1 MELLFHY
8 KLYNNI
14 TKQFNPVSPPLA
26 KKIKT
31 NSHYQAKKKI
41 PRSGK
46 PLPLTDRLPINP
58 NQCKLD
64 NLNNPKMQLL
74 LSNKKERAF

>member
-1 MELLFHY
+1 M
-8 KLYNNI
+8 
-14 TKQFNPVSPPLA
+14 QSRLA
-26 KKIKT
+26 TIGKKIKT

-58 NQCKLD
+58 NQWKLD
-64 NLNNPKMQLL
+64 NLNNPKMQLYL
-74 LSNKKERAF
+74 TKKSELSN